1 VPLKAVQFVALVLA
15 ALALV
20 PGGAHLFA
28 LANKI
33 GLTAEQYFIVQNIYR
48 GWSLLGI
55 VLVGA
60 LLANLVLAALL
71 RGRGTPFVLA
81 MTAVLGLA
89 LSLVIFFTWTYPAN
103 LATNN
108 WTTIPANWELLRREW
123 EYSHAANA
131 LVTLA
136 SFCALALSVLET
148 RDKAR
153 PTA

>member
-1 VPLKAVQFVALVLA
+1 
-15 ALALV
+15 V

-33 GLTAEQYFIVQNIYR
+33 GLTAEQYLIVQNIYR
-48 GWSLLGI
+48 GWSLLGS

-60 LLANLVLAALL
+60 LVANLVLVVQL
-71 RGRGTPFVLA
+71 RGQGRPFVLA
-81 MTAVLGLA
+81 VAAFLGLA

-103 LATNN
+103 QATNN
-108 WTTIPANWELLRREW
+108 WTTIPANWEQLRREW

-136 SFCALALSVLET
+136 SFCALALSVLTT
-148 RDKAR
+148 RD
-153 PTA
+153 

>member
-1 VPLKAVQFVALVLA
+1 MKTVQFLALVLT

-33 GLTAEQYFIVQNIYR
+33 GLTAEQYLIVQNIYR
-48 GWSLLGI
+48 GWSLLGS

-60 LLANLVLAALL
+60 LVANLVLVVQL
-71 RGRGTPFVLA
+71 RGQGRPFVLA
-81 MTAVLGLA
+81 VAAFLGLA

-103 LATNN
+103 QATNN
-108 WTTIPANWELLRREW
+108 WTTIPANWEQLRREW

-136 SFCALALSVLET
+136 SFCALALSVLTT
-148 RDKAR
+148 RD
-153 PTA
+153 